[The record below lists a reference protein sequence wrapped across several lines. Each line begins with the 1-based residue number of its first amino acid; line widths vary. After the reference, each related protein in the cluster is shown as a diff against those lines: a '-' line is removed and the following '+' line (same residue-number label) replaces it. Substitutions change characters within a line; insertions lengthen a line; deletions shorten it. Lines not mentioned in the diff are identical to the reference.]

1 MHSEN
6 YGLVSRCVSFE
17 SHHDVFVGNSFLC
30 CFQDVLFRLA
40 VWPFGFM
47 VWLGACRRFM
57 VLDYRTPSTGTVSA
71 VRRAM
76 STYVDGYA
84 HQAYVFQNF

>member
-40 VWPFGFM
+40 VWLHGLAWSLQK
-47 VWLGACRRFM
+47 VYGNRLS
-57 VLDYRTPSTGTVSA
+57 YRTPSTVSA